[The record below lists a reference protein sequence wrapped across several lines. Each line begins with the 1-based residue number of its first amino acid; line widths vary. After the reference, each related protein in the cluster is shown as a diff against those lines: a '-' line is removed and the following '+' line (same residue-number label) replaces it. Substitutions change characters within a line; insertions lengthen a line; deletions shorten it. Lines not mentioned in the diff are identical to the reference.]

1 MSSKFIQFSKL
12 VHGHSKTAP
21 LYKIIPI
28 ACALIWLLYANGSQ
42 ESSSGFA
49 QSALSSALGV
59 IGAIFANLS
68 GAGGGV
74 VFIPVFSQ
82 LGFSEAQ
89 SVSTSFA
96 IQCFGMTAGAVTWA
110 MHYRHHHRTNPNWQS
125 FVPIVMLTGLLS
137 VAGIWTAQQGG
148 IGAPSSLAHSFAIF
162 SVVLGLSLLA
172 QLYLIKA
179 KIDHHNRLQIGDY
192 FALVLIG
199 YFGGL
204 ITAWLS
210 VGVGELLVLYLI
222 FRGFSTAMAIASAV
236 VVTAITVWSA
246 SPIHLANDSAA
257 VWDVAMYA
265 GPGAIIGGV
274 LAKTLSQMV
283 STKTLK
289 TILGCWI
296 LMMGL
301 VG

>member
-1 MSSKFIQFSKL
+1 MLNKVRLMPAHLQSKVINTAWYKL
-12 VHGHSKTAP
+12 V
-21 LYKIIPI
+21 PI
-28 ACALIWLLYANGSQ
+28 ACAILWLLYANATQDSL
-42 ESSSGFA
+42 SDLM

-59 IGAIFANLS
+59 VGAIFANLS

-74 VFIPVFSQ
+74 VFIPVFAQ

-96 IQCFGMTAGAVTWA
+96 IQCFGMTAGAVTWS
-110 MHYRHHHRTNPNWQS
+110 MHYRHHHRDNPHWQS
-125 FVPIVMLTGLLS
+125 FIQVVGVTSALS
-137 VAGIWTAQQGG
+137 IAGIWTAQHGE

-162 SVVLGLSLLA
+162 SVILGLSLLA
-172 QLYLIKA
+172 QLYVFKA
-179 KIDHHNRLQIGDY
+179 KIDHHNRLKAGDY
-192 FALVLIG
+192 IALIAIG
-199 YFGGL
+199 FGGGL

-222 FRGFSTAMAIASAV
+222 FRGFNTAMAIASAV

-246 SPIHLANDSAA
+246 SPIHLGQDSFA

-265 GPGAIIGGV
+265 GPAAIIGGV
-274 LAKTLSQMV
+274 LAKTLSQMI
-283 STKTLK
+283 STKALK